1 MSIAGNLNT
10 MQVAELL
17 QWLSHSSKTG
27 TLVMNNGEVEKKV
40 YFRSGRIFSSSSTD
54 PKEYLGHFLVSHGLI
69 TEIELAKAIE
79 MQESNQMLLGK
90 ILVTIGAVS
99 EPDLQRLLRVKA
111 EESIYDIFSWAE
123 AEFRFL
129 DAQLPGSNLIPID
142 LDVAAIIMEG
152 ARRADEWRRIREI
165 IPSFQAIP
173 VLVDQLTDPGI
184 DAGALSI
191 LQLVNDDRTI
201 EEICLQTH
209 SSEYRVC
216 KVLFEQVRRGRIKI
230 VKPRWAVPP
239 VVTPEAAAPEAEGGG
254 APAVSVTALVKAA
267 EKHLGKQDYQ
277 ATLRHLRA
285 AKSLEPDNR
294 EVQRAI
300 ERAEQRIREAVE
312 AAGVRL
318 DAVPKLNVDLN
329 EITALDLTPQE
340 GFILTR
346 INGQYDLKSI
356 LKISP
361 MQQLDGLLVFW
372 RLAGAGHI
380 RLE

>member
-27 TLVMNNGEVEKKV
+27 TLVMDNGEIQKRI

-69 TEIELAKAIE
+69 TEVELAKAIE

-111 EESIYDIFSWAE
+111 EESIYNVFSWAE
-123 AEFRFL
+123 AEFRFH
-129 DAQLPGSNLIPID
+129 DGELPVSNLIPID
-142 LDVAAIIMEG
+142 LDVAALILEG
-152 ARRADEWRRIREI
+152 ARRADEWRRIREM
-165 IPSFQAIP
+165 IPSMQAIP

-191 LQLVNDDRTI
+191 LQLVNDDRTL
-201 EEICLQTH
+201 EEICLHTH

-216 KVLFEQVRRGRIKI
+216 KVIFEQVRRGRIKMI
-230 VKPRWAVPP
+230 KPRWSAPPQVP
-239 VVTPEAAAPEAEGGG
+239 AQEAEV
-254 APAVSVTALVKAA
+254 ATQDSSVSAAALVKAA
-267 EKHLGKQDYQ
+267 EQHLARQDYQ
-277 ATLRHLRA
+277 AVLRHLRA

-294 EVQRAI
+294 DVQRAV
-300 ERAEQRIREAVE
+300 EKSEQRIREAVE

-318 DAVPKLNVDLN
+318 DSVPKLNVDLN

-340 GFILTR
+340 GFVLTR
-346 INGQYDLKSI
+346 INGQYDLKSL

-361 MQQLDGLLVFW
+361 MQQLDGLLVIW
-372 RLAGAGHI
+372 RLAVAGHI

>member
-27 TLVMNNGEVEKKV
+27 TLVMNNGEFEKKV

-111 EESIYDIFSWAE
+111 EESIYDIFSWTE

-129 DAQLPGSNLIPID
+129 DGQIPVSNLIPID
-142 LDVAAIIMEG
+142 LDVAAIILEG
-152 ARRADEWRRIREI
+152 ARRADEWRRIREV

-184 DAGALSI
+184 DAGAMQI
-191 LQLVNDDRTI
+191 LQLINDDRTV

-216 KVLFEQVRRGRIKI
+216 RVIFEQVRRGRIKI
-230 VKPRWAVPP
+230 IRPRWTVAPQG
-239 VVTPEAAAPEAEGGG
+239 AAAPKEAEASADAG
-254 APAVSVTALVKAA
+254 VSAAALVKAA
-267 EKHLGKQDYQ
+267 EKHLAQQDYH
-277 ATLRHLRA
+277 AALRHLRA

-294 EVQRAI
+294 EVQRAV
-300 ERAEQRIREAVE
+300 ERAEVRIREAVE

-318 DAVPKLNVDLN
+318 ESVPKLNVDL
-329 EITALDLTPQE
+329 EHITALDITPQE

>member
-17 QWLSHSSKTG
+17 QWLSHSNKTG
-27 TLVMNNGEVEKKV
+27 TLVMDNGEVEKRV
-40 YFRSGRIFSSSSTD
+40 YFRGGRIFSSSSTD
-54 PKEYLGHFLVSHGLI
+54 PKEYLGHFLVSYGLI
-69 TEIELAKAIE
+69 TEIELSKAIE

-111 EESIYDIFSWAE
+111 EESIYDIFSWNE
-123 AEFRFL
+123 AEFRFH
-129 DAQLPGSNLIPID
+129 DGEVPTSNLIPID
-142 LDVAAIIMEG
+142 LDVAAIILEG

-165 IPSFQAIP
+165 IPSLQAIP

-184 DAGALSI
+184 DPGALQI
-191 LQLVNDDRTI
+191 LSLINDDRTM

-216 KVLFEQVRRGRIKI
+216 KVVFEQTRRGRVKI
-230 VKPRWAVPP
+230 VKPRWAPP
-239 VVTPEAAAPEAEGGG
+239 AAPNRDSSETAS
-254 APAVSVTALVKAA
+254 PHVSASALVKAA
-267 EKHLGKQDYQ
+267 EKHLAKRDYQ
-277 ATLRHLRA
+277 VALRHLRA
-285 AKSLEPDNR
+285 SRSLDPDNH
-294 EVQRAI
+294 EVGKA
-300 ERAEQRIREAVE
+300 AEKAEAKIREAVE

-318 DAVPKLNVDLN
+318 ESTPKLNVDLN
-329 EITALDLTPQE
+329 HITNLDITPQE

-346 INGQYDLKSI
+346 INGTYDLKSI

-372 RLAGAGHI
+372 RLAKAGHI
-380 RLE
+380 RLD

>member
-27 TLVMNNGEVEKKV
+27 TLVMDNGEVEKRV

-69 TEIELAKAIE
+69 TEIELAKAME

-111 EESIYDIFSWAE
+111 EESIYDIFSWTE

-129 DAQLPGSNLIPID
+129 DGQLPGSNLIPID
-142 LDVAAIIMEG
+142 LDVAAIILEG
-152 ARRADEWRRIREI
+152 ARRADEWRRIREV
-165 IPSFQAIP
+165 IPSTQAIP

-184 DAGALSI
+184 DAGALQI
-191 LQLVNDDRTI
+191 LQLINDDRTV

-216 KVLFEQVRRGRIKI
+216 RVIFEQVRRGRIKI
-230 VKPRWAVPP
+230 IRPRWEAPP
-239 VVTPEAAAPEAEGGG
+239 QAAAPAEVEGGG
-254 APAVSVTALVKAA
+254 NAVVSATALVKAA
-267 EKHLGKQDYQ
+267 EKHLAQQDYQ
-277 ATLRHLRA
+277 AALRHLRA
-285 AKSLEPDNR
+285 AKSLEPENR
-294 EVQRAI
+294 EVQRAV
-300 ERAEQRIREAVE
+300 ERSEQRIREAVE

-318 DAVPKLNVDLN
+318 DAVPKLNVDLDN
-329 EITALDLTPQE
+329 ITALDITPQE